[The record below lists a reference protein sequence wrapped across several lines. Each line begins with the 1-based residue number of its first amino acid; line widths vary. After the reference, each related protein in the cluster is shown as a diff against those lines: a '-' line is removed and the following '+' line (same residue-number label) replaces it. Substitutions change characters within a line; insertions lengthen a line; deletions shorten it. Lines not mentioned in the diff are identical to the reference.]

1 MNARFACSS
10 FLSRAL
16 LLTTAAIAWGC
27 NSTGVGNP
35 PRTETVSLAIVAD
48 DEPEVTESTDGG
60 SGESILSRGALR
72 HAVLVFGEI
81 RWLPCAMNGASKV
94 TAGPIAVDLIT
105 GETRPPLGDVEVPE
119 GGLCGFDAPLAP
131 ARDSAELQG
140 RSLFFSG
147 VRADGVPFLLFADV
161 RATLRVRARASEAW
175 GADGPLSLL
184 WALQPRR
191 WASTREL
198 SDAMDQPYRGSG
210 RIIVIDINSNPLLYA
225 AVRSRL
231 AARSTV
237 FIDDD
242 RDGFLDDTERT
253 RDVGSG
259 SDDVEP

>member
-1 MNARFACSS
+1 V
-10 FLSRAL
+10 
-16 LLTTAAIAWGC
+16 LLTTSALAWGC

-48 DEPEVTESTDGG
+48 DEPEVTEPADGG
-60 SGESILSRGALR
+60 TAEPSLERGALR

-81 RWLPCAMNGASKV
+81 RWLPCDPAGTSTV
-94 TAGPIAVDLIT
+94 TPGPIAVDLIT
-105 GETRPPLGDVEVPE
+105 GETRPALGDVEVPE

-131 ARDSAELQG
+131 AQDSAELQG

-147 VRADGVPFLLFADV
+147 VRADGVPFLLFANV
-161 RATLRVRARASEAW
+161 RATLRVRARAGEAW
-175 GADGPLSLL
+175 GAQGPLALL

-191 WASTREL
+191 WASAMEL

-210 RIIVIDINSNPLLYA
+210 RIIVIDVNRNPLLYD
-225 AVRSRL
+225 AVRARL

-237 FIDDD
+237 FVDNDS
-242 RDGFLDDTERT
+242 DGFLDDSERS
-253 RDVGSG
+253 RDVGGG